1 MFECIRI
8 VATSLT
14 DYESAVRLAVEKI
27 RELVVDDDPNIKYIG
42 LKVLLI
48 LGPKH
53 LWAVLENEVM
63 IKSLS
68 DADPNI
74 KLESLRLV
82 MGMVS
87 ESDVV
92 EISRVLINY
101 ALKSDPEF
109 CNDILGSIQSTCS
122 RNLDEIIVD
131 FDWYVSLPGEM
142 SRNSHFHKGEEIEN
156 QLIDIGTRV
165 KDVRQVLTHVGRDL
179 LIDPALLGNPFLHKI
194 LSAAEIMGSE
204 HYSLPMVAKLFNTH
218 LQLKHILH
226 SLFFVIGLSFGI
238 ITTLYLKSLS
248 FSLQDTQLTLSPSV
262 SSPPSPPP
270 QLQAPPP
277 PPLPSL
283 SLVSPLS
290 RISFPSN
297 ITSNDSSSSSTVA
310 LKEQSP
316 LMHNMDDEELFW
328 RASMVPRI
336 QDFPYQRVSKVA
348 FMFLTKGHMPLG
360 PLWEKF
366 FKGHEGLYSIYI
378 HTDPFFDV
386 SAPEDSV
393 FHKRRIPSKPVE
405 WGSWTMI
412 DAERRLLANALLD
425 FSNERFVL
433 LSESCIPLFNFT
445 TVYNYL
451 INSNQSFLGSFDDPR
466 KVGRGRYN
474 RQMWPVISIADW
486 RKGSQWFEVHRNLA
500 TEIIS
505 DRKYYPVFQDYC
517 HPPCYMDE
525 HYIPTLVNML
535 SPELN
540 SNRSLT
546 WVDWSRGG
554 PHPGRFLWQD
564 ITDEFLNRIRF
575 GENCTYNENTISTC
589 FLFARKFMPSTLE
602 PLLRIAPL
610 LLGFDP

>member
-42 LKVLLI
+42 LKVLSI

-87 ESDVV
+87 ESNVV

-194 LSAAEIMGSE
+194 LSAAE
-204 HYSLPMVAKLFNTH
+204 K
-218 LQLKHILH
+218 
-226 SLFFVIGLSFGI
+226 
-238 ITTLYLKSLS
+238 
-248 FSLQDTQLTLSPSV
+248 
-262 SSPPSPPP
+262 
-270 QLQAPPP
+270 
-277 PPLPSL
+277 
-283 SLVSPLS
+283 
-290 RISFPSN
+290 
-297 ITSNDSSSSSTVA
+297 
-310 LKEQSP
+310 QSP

-393 FHKRRIPSKPVE
+393 FHKRRIPSKGDQMQATLFNGDVEKFASVLKEGFVYFVENINVSNAPTKFRVPVE